1 MAGRATNPLYADKA
15 VNTVLETLLP
25 FSYTGHHASLA
36 FLGICGVITL
46 VPGLIHHFKHD
57 AGAES
62 IAGLTLGDQ
71 RELVIEV
78 FGWLGAAQ
86 ISWGLLMLAVSL
98 HYQMLA
104 PLLLLLIVLERSLLV
119 WRWWV
124 RNRGLRHRPPEH
136 YASVV
141 LLPVGVIFLG
151 LALKGGV

>member
-1 MAGRATNPLYADKA
+1 MASGATHPLYADKA

-25 FSYTGHHASLA
+25 VSYTGHNASLV
-36 FLGICGVITL
+36 FLAICGVITL
-46 VPGLIHHFKHD
+46 IPGLIHHFKHD
-57 AGAES
+57 GGAES

-104 PLLLLLIVLERSLLV
+104 PLLLLLIVLERTLLV

-136 YASVV
+136 YASVI
-141 LLPVGVIFLG
+141 LLPVGVLFFY
-151 LALKGGV
+151 LALTKPS